1 MIMGL
6 SIRISHIRGSFHARR
21 RALAI
26 ALCLLAGVCS
36 GCGRRQPA
44 QPSAAGAEAKAATQA
59 PAAKAGGKA
68 AETSPLANA
77 RATIR
82 GGEIVVADPV
92 GKRLWR
98 ASADSIESDYDKQ
111 EAVLHN
117 VNCQF
122 EENGK
127 EALEARAPLVT
138 ANLKDR
144 RVVLSGGVTARA
156 AATRTFLRA
165 DRIEWMVKEKE
176 LSATGNVKYVRGDF
190 MLTGD
195 RLRAD
200 LALKHAR
207 VIGGVHMQAVEPFK
221 SK

>member
-6 SIRISHIRGSFHARR
+6 TIHISHICGLFHARR

-26 ALCLLAGVCS
+26 ALCLVAGVCS
-36 GCGRRQPA
+36 GCSKRQPA

-59 PAAKAGGKA
+59 PAAKGGEKA
-68 AETSPLANA
+68 AKASPLANA
-77 RATIR
+77 HATIR

-117 VNCQF
+117 VSCQF
-122 EENGK
+122 EENGT

-156 AATRTFLRA
+156 PATRTFLRA
-165 DRIEWMVKEKE
+165 DRIEWMVKDKE

-207 VIGGVHMQAVEPFK
+207 VIGRVQMQAVEPFK

>member
-1 MIMGL
+1 MGL
-6 SIRISHIRGSFHARR
+6 TIHISHICGLFHARR
-21 RALAI
+21 WALAI
-26 ALCLLAGVCS
+26 TLCLLAALCC
-36 GCGRRQPA
+36 GCGGARTAPPPGA
-44 QPSAAGAEAKAATQA
+44 KAASKAAGAAAGE
-59 PAAKAGGKA
+59 AAKS
-68 AETSPLANA
+68 SPLAGA
-77 RATIR
+77 KVEIR

-111 EAVLHN
+111 QAVLHN
-117 VNCQF
+117 VSCQF

-156 AATRTFLRA
+156 SATRTFLRA
-165 DRIEWMVKEKE
+165 DRIEWMVKDKE